1 MVSDRP
7 QIDARTLADL
17 AGPRTGPWIFAA
29 IVDWAIIAAVFA
41 LVAHLDHPIAYAL
54 ALVPL
59 GSRQQALGALFH
71 DAAHRLVA
79 RGGTVNDALGSALA
93 AWPLGLTLGGY
104 RRYHFAHHQALG
116 TERDPEML
124 HKRAIPA
131 WRLPAS
137 PALVVRSFVGD
148 LLGGGLPHVAF
159 AGTLTR
165 PVSLLETLGIGA
177 FWIAIF
183 AVSYALGVLW
193 IPLLWIAAVATVFWS
208 GVRLRIW
215 TEHLG
220 THGTHRITMPRWFSH
235 LVMPHNIGLHWEHHN
250 FPSVSFSNLPKL
262 RAVLP
267 GPQVPLDRLLRAFA
281 TSAPLA
287 SGSVGGTIDANGET
301 APLDDARAAAVEKH
315 LSALRYLFHVA
326 LPIASGVLVYVGFRS
341 ELPASLA
348 WLPRF
353 AVLRGALPDSFVG
366 VFPDAAWA
374 YALGACLAL
383 VWRGSA
389 TWAARAWMLTAPI
402 IAALWELGQ
411 RAGIVPGFFDP
422 LDLVFSVVAALA
434 AVVFCGSTRPW
445 LTLARS
451 KGS

>member
-1 MVSDRP
+1 MSDRP
-7 QIDARTLADL
+7 QIDARVLADIS
-17 AGPRTGPWIFAA
+17 GPRMGPWIVAA
-29 IVDWAIIAAVFA
+29 VVDWALIAAIFA
-41 LVAHLDHPIAYAL
+41 LVAYLDHPIAYAL

-71 DAAHRLVA
+71 DAAHGLVA
-79 RGGTVNDALGSALA
+79 RRRPANDALGSVLA

-104 RRYHFAHHQALG
+104 RRYHFAHHQGLG
-116 TERDPEML
+116 TESDPEMF
-124 HKRAIPA
+124 HKRTIPA

-137 PALVVRSFVGD
+137 PALVVRSFFGD
-148 LLGGGLPHVAF
+148 LVGGGLPHLVA

-165 PVSLLETLGIGA
+165 PVSLLETAGIA
-177 FWIAIF
+177 TFWAGIF
-183 AVSYALGVLW
+183 AASYALGVVW
-193 IPLLWIAAVATVFWS
+193 IPLLWIAGVATVFWS

-220 THGTHRITMPRWFSH
+220 THGTHRITVPRWFSH
-235 LVMPHNIGLHWEHHN
+235 LAMPHNIGLHWEHHH
-250 FPSVSFSNLPKL
+250 FPGVSFSNLPKL
-262 RAVLP
+262 RALLP
-267 GPQVPLDRLLRAFA
+267 GPRVPLGRLLNAFL

-287 SGSVGGTIDANGET
+287 SGSVGETIDANGGT
-301 APLDDARAAAVEKH
+301 APLDDARAAAVEKR

-326 LPIASGVLVYVGFRS
+326 LPMAAGVLVYVGFRS
-341 ELPASLA
+341 VLPTSLA

-353 AVLRGALPDSFVG
+353 GFLRGALPDRVVG
-366 VFPDAAWA
+366 VLPDAAWA

-383 VWRGSA
+383 LWGSSK
-389 TWAARAWMLTAPI
+389 TWVARAWMLTAPV

-434 AVVFCGSTRPW
+434 AVVFCGLTEPW